1 MKVIYDNKSQ
11 IVGDTGENNFVKAC
25 LKQGWDKP
33 KPSGEKQNKYEHWDF
48 QLSNGSKVDVK
59 GCKRLNRHDNE
70 SRSDIIY
77 IEFVGIAGYKG
88 WVYGESD
95 IIAFETESKFVL
107 ISTKRLQK
115 ISRKLISREFTRT
128 PKLYKS
134 YCRSS
139 RPLERVGL
147 LHIDDIL
154 KEDHYILKK

>member
-1 MKVIYDNKSQ
+1 MKVIYDTKSQ

-25 LKQGWDKP
+25 LKRGWV
-33 KPSGEKQNKYEHWDF
+33 KPSPSDEKQNRYEHWDF
-48 QLSNGSKVDVK
+48 KLSNGSKVDVK
-59 GCKRLNRHDNE
+59 GCKRLNRHDEE

-77 IEFVGIAGYKG
+77 IEFVGIVGYKG

-95 IIAFETESKFVL
+95 IIAFETESEFIL

-134 YCRSS
+134 YSRSS

-154 KEDHYILKK
+154 KEDNYVLTK

>member
-25 LKQGWDKP
+25 LKQGWGKP

-77 IEFVGIAGYKG
+77 IEFVGIA
-88 WVYGESD
+88 
-95 IIAFETESKFVL
+95 
-107 ISTKRLQK
+107 
-115 ISRKLISREFTRT
+115 
-128 PKLYKS
+128 
-134 YCRSS
+134 
-139 RPLERVGL
+139 
-147 LHIDDIL
+147 
-154 KEDHYILKK
+154 